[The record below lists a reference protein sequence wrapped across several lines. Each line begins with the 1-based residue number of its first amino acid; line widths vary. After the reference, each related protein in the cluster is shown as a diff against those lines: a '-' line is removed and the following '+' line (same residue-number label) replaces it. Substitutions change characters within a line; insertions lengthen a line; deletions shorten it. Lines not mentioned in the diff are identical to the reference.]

1 GGRRDVVVA
10 AADAI
15 RSRRDHRRHPGAGGG
30 RLGHGCRRDGGF
42 CAAHALGALMGPVRA
57 RRAALALLA
66 AVAVYA
72 VAAEVGKGRLPDRVW
87 LGAHYVENVQLLPT
101 WRSLIEEGSFLLES
115 KILLDSA
122 LVSTRR
128 VFLGLILGSAIGI
141 ALGVLTGTVARLE
154 TLTGPWLLF
163 FRFTPALALLP
174 LYVIWFGYG

>member
-1 GGRRDVVVA
+1 
-10 AADAI
+10 
-15 RSRRDHRRHPGAGGG
+15 
-30 RLGHGCRRDGGF
+30 
-42 CAAHALGALMGPVRA
+42 MGPVRA

-128 VFLGLILGSAIGI
+128 SPS
-141 ALGVLTGTVARLE
+141 T
-154 TLTGPWLLF
+154 
-163 FRFTPALALLP
+163 
-174 LYVIWFGYG
+174 